1 MVLPIVFVIK
11 YSTII
16 FYIHRSYNVAIVIE
30 HGLNIRIRSAH
41 AAAAK
46 KLSDVI
52 TEQLESMILDGTLL
66 VVRNYRQRESL
77 RLNLMYRDLRLGKPL
92 VIYRHVGW

>member
-30 HGLNIRIRSAH
+30 QGLNKRIRRAH

-46 KLSDVI
+46 K
-52 TEQLESMILDGTLL
+52 TL
-66 VVRNYRQRESL
+66 
-77 RLNLMYRDLRLGKPL
+77 
-92 VIYRHVGW
+92 

>member
-1 MVLPIVFVIK
+1 MLCYACEYLPRNRSALNLIGKMVLPIVFVIK

-30 HGLNIRIRSAH
+30 QGLNKRIRSAH

-46 KLSDVI
+46 K
-52 TEQLESMILDGTLL
+52 TL
-66 VVRNYRQRESL
+66 
-77 RLNLMYRDLRLGKPL
+77 
-92 VIYRHVGW
+92 